1 MTIKLAMRIAAMLV
15 TLTLICLTLPGVMAQ
30 REGPVIR
37 QPAPGPII
45 IQPPGPIVRPG
56 PLVLQPMLGPSIT
69 FEAKLDPALLERA
82 SNLRVL
88 RLAPPKYDEGFLRE
102 LVQRTA
108 PGLGGSEQTQ
118 VGGMVALSDQSGNF
132 AMVDR
137 ESGLLSFSFG
147 MVDQIDDRPGDLPDE
162 RRARAI
168 ARDFLMQNGL
178 APANIEQLTM
188 PYVGHIRSA
197 SFNPETGQ
205 ESGPML
211 QMLTVY
217 FGRMLDDTEVIG
229 NSSKMIVQIGD
240 GGKVV
245 GAGVNW
251 REVAQALPV
260 GARNLRSADQI
271 SQDIQ
276 TFLRREFVAG
286 QRLVVRQLGL
296 FYYDNGGQYIQPVIG
311 FEVRVQSGEMPPYN
325 YFGQVAVLSNPP
337 EMVGMGPLAD
347 EALKALRQGPQDM
360 APTTAV
366 PGD

>member
-1 MTIKLAMRIAAMLV
+1 MSMKLAIRIAAV
-15 TLTLICLTLPGVMAQ
+15 TIAVATIGAFLPVALAQ
-30 REGPVIR
+30 R
-37 QPAPGPII
+37 PGPILT
-45 IQPPGPIVRPG
+45 QPGPTIQLPPNLRP
-56 PLVLQPMLGPSIT
+56 L
-69 FEAKLDPALLERA
+69 ALAPTIEFQAQLSPELLKRA
-82 SNLRVL
+82 ENLRVL
-88 RLAPPKYDEGFLRE
+88 RLAPPKFDEGFLQE
-102 LVQRTA
+102 LLARTA
-108 PGLGGSEQTQ
+108 PGLSGGERTQ
-118 VGGMVALSDQSGNF
+118 VGAMFAVSDPGGNF

-147 MVDQIDDRPGDLPDE
+147 MVDQIDDRPGELPDE

-168 ARDFLMQNGL
+168 ARDFLVQNGL
-178 APANIEQLTM
+178 GPANLEQLTS

-197 SFNPETGQ
+197 SFNPETGE
-205 ESGPML
+205 ESRPML

-217 FGRMLDDTEVIG
+217 FGRMIDDTEVIG

-251 REVAQALPV
+251 REVARALPV

-271 SQDIQ
+271 TQDIQ

-311 FEVRVQSGEMPPYN
+311 FEVRVQSGEMPPYS
-325 YFGQVAVLSNPP
+325 YFGQTALLTNPP
-337 EMVGMGPLAD
+337 ELVGPAPLAE
-347 EALKALRQGPQDM
+347 EALKALQQGPQDM